1 MQGDLQEPV
10 TTVPGEWLDPPVI
23 LAIAGA
29 IAASAWV
36 IAGLVGRWRR
46 REPLVAWRP
55 HEPVPWNGGDVAAV
69 FLAFLMAAAL
79 GQEFVGDGA
88 SLVRRMGIHVAAL
101 ALATVF
107 GVAVLRARGAT
118 WAGLGFRGQWPEDL
132 RLACGTVAVMLAPL
146 LALAGLLDLLVPY
159 RHPLVDLLADRRDG
173 LALATVIASAVIAAP
188 VAEEF
193 FFRRVLQGWLEERF
207 PEPAGTT
214 AIVLS
219 AAAFALAHQGQG
231 LAYVPLFPFGLVLG
245 TIARQTGSI
254 VACILAHAVFNAIS
268 VGLVLLTT

>member
-1 MQGDLQEPV
+1 MQGALQESV
-10 TTVPGEWLDPPVI
+10 TPDGLTWLDPP
-23 LAIAGA
+23 LIAAAAAA

-36 IAGLVGRWRR
+36 AMGLVGRWRR

-55 HEPVPWNGGDVAAV
+55 HEPVPWSGGDVAAI
-69 FLAFLMAAAL
+69 FLAFLLAASL
-79 GQEFVGDGA
+79 GQEFGGDGA

-101 ALATVF
+101 AVATMF
-107 GVAVLRARGAT
+107 GAAVLRARGAT
-118 WAGLGFRGQWPEDL
+118 WAGLGFRVQWPEDA
-132 RLACGTVAVMLAPL
+132 RLACATVALVLAPL
-146 LALAGLLDLLVPY
+146 LAVAGLLDLLVPY
-159 RHPLVDLLADRRDG
+159 RHPLVDLLAERRDG
-173 LALATVIASAVIAAP
+173 RALATVIASAVIAAP

-207 PEPAGTT
+207 PDPSGAT

-245 TIARQTGSI
+245 TLARQTGSI
-254 VACILAHAVFNAIS
+254 VACIAAHAIFNAIS
-268 VGLVLLTT
+268 VGIVLLG